1 MVETELLADVE
12 LDTKTKIF
20 SAAAKLFSEK
30 GYNGVSMR
38 EISQES
44 GFSKPMIYY
53 YFGSKEEIYKALIDA
68 SVEQVTQVMRSVDEQ
83 DVSAKQKLCLF
94 TKNFFQMTLKFP
106 EFVRFYTSLTTQTDD
121 VPFIDKVKKE
131 VADRISLLADL
142 IQNAKESGEFGPN
155 LDSRIAAGI
164 YTGTLIHFLNIQ
176 FRIKQTVLSDELAD
190 QIVNT
195 LFLGFNE

>member
-1 MVETELLADVE
+1 MAETQVLADVE
-12 LDTKTKIF
+12 QDTKTRIF
-20 SAAAKLFSEK
+20 IVAAHLFSEK

-68 SVEQVTQVMRSVDEQ
+68 SVEHVTDALKSVDEK
-83 DVSAKQKLCLF
+83 DISAKQKLVFF
-94 TKNFFQMTLKFP
+94 TQKFFQMTLKFP
-106 EFVRFYTSLTTQTDD
+106 EFVKFYISLTTLNDD
-121 VPFIDKVKKE
+121 IPFIDKVKKE
-131 VADRISLLADL
+131 AANRISLLADL
-142 IQNAKESGEFGPN
+142 IQNAQKTGEFGPK
-155 LDSRIAAGI
+155 LDPRIAAGI
-164 YTGTLIHFLNIQ
+164 YTGTLIYFINIQ